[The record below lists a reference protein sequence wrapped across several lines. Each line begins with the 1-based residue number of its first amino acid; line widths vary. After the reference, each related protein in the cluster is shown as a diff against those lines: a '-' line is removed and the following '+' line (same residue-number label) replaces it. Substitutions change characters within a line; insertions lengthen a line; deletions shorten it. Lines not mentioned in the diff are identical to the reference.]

1 MRGRSCG
8 RSTTATSASPTTP
21 GVGWRPARTANEAR
35 VDVSS
40 AHVTAVLV
48 TLDAARWLPYTLE
61 ALEHLQD
68 RPHRLIAIDN
78 ASSDITLTLLEHARD
93 QGVIDAV
100 YSGKR
105 TFGFGTAVKAA
116 LRQDRHSLDEDPTTS
131 GMHAVSADDS
141 HWLWLLHDDA
151 VPAPDALHRLLAH
164 VITDRSIDI
173 TGPKLV
179 LPKRRHGGQQISEIG
194 VSISGTGRRELAIDS
209 GEIDQGQRDQPRS
222 RLGVS
227 TCGMLV
233 RTAVWRDL
241 DGLDP
246 ALPVFRDG
254 VEFGW
259 RAHLNGYRVVTTPDA
274 LVIHRQVGRAG
285 LRPRGLTGR
294 RPGKVDRLLGMIV
307 VAGHAPGKMLPLVW
321 LRLAFSCLTHA
332 VAYLI
337 GKVPGRALD
346 EILALGSFV
355 AHPGR
360 IQDLRTRTA
369 EIDPVPG
376 TDEVVRS
383 LRPPWWNSL
392 RVAAEALSGAA
403 SERYRSVAGDVD
415 AASLDEMTGDDF
427 SSVADERPRH
437 AWLSPIVITTAVA
450 IVASLI
456 AARGLF
462 GLGSLAAPALLPAHE
477 KLSDLW
483 HAVVAPIPGAPG
495 QVTPAV
501 AGAGRARLDGAGRAT
516 GVVQHR
522 AAVRRGAA
530 RAADGVPGR
539 PPTDQRPAAAA
550 LGRGHATRCFR
561 CCWAGPIRAGSPS
574 ACSRSRCRC
583 WSPPSGPWC
592 CAGCGRRRPGA
603 AAGEPVSCSSPS
615 RRSNRRS
622 WCWPFWSACSARSS

>member
-1 MRGRSCG
+1 MESHDTRGRARDDRRHDSYA
-8 RSTTATSASPTTP
+8 RSELWSEHNSDFGFTDDPW
-21 GVGWRPARTANEAR
+21 GWVEAR
-35 VDVSS
+35 EDGDEARIDVSS

-105 TFGFGTAVKAA
+105 TFGFGTAVKSA

-321 LRLAFSCLTHA
+321 LRLVFSCLTHA

-360 IQDLRTRTA
+360 IRDLRTRTA

-403 SERYRSVAGDVD
+403 SERYRSVAGDAD

-437 AWLSPIVITTAVA
+437 AWLSPIVITTVVA

-495 QVTPAV
+495 QVTPPWLGLV
-501 AGAGRARLDGAGRAT
+501 ALGSTAAGRAT
-516 GVVQHR
+516 GVVQHG

-530 RAADGVPGR
+530 RAADR
-539 PPTDQRPAAAA
+539 RTRSPAD
-550 LGRGHATRCFR
+550 
-561 CCWAGPIRAGSPS
+561 
-574 ACSRSRCRC
+574 
-583 WSPPSGPWC
+583 
-592 CAGCGRRRPGA
+592 
-603 AAGEPVSCSSPS
+603 
-615 RRSNRRS
+615 
-622 WCWPFWSACSARSS
+622 